1 VAHRLRPYALRVASH
16 PMVDVLLLLLF
27 VAAPV
32 AYLILTRS
40 TARMVLAVS
49 FIVATIGG
57 VLQLSTSRGS
67 GWTLTTIQIAL
78 GGSLILLVLIG
89 VVERLRK
96 GARHTRLRPQV
107 MAIWLPVAVIALVLL
122 AMRVLAGEQPSVLSG
137 VSFLINHAAAED
149 NAKWLNLTSQLAVG
163 DSLNFSGG
171 YAGGALI
178 VVLAVVATAARA
190 LSQFAYGG
198 VNEVGVAVQAVIGS
212 SYLLVALAPLALA
225 PIAERRLPPLPTPLE
240 RVRVPAPAVWAGAI
254 VLAVG
259 SAALTFFGH
268 LSLQLVLLMMTVWV
282 VAFLVRGPSPRGRV
296 LASAVAVSAGV
307 VWFPLNLLSLAI
319 LAALIVG
326 ILVVTVRALYR
337 RSSPDIP
344 ALLIVALTAVSAW
357 DGLISST
364 FYALGIGSSAPS
376 VSALGALRSS
386 GVPTETASLFA
397 SPGGTQ
403 VASSALV
410 LLAAA
415 AALGAAVFLGQSS
428 SGPRSMLLRFLPLAA
443 VAGYAVVIGIGDG
456 MLTGSGENYP
466 TQKMAYAASIVIAAA
481 CTPLAVTALSA
492 GRRGMNA
499 ARWVAVGAVV
509 FILSA
514 DSLLPRAIATVG
526 PHMWAQPTEGTP
538 YWSTFEVQPT
548 ADQTIAALPIAC
560 AFLPPGAEV
569 PNGKIN
575 GPVTY
580 TCTRM
585 LIGLNGRDARD
596 GSVLDWIRT
605 DWLSDGE
612 FWNDWAP
619 LLAGSPPE
627 ILSKKVILLDSKG
640 NVIGFETLQG
650 LLTRYPTAS

>member
-1 VAHRLRPYALRVASH
+1 
-16 PMVDVLLLLLF
+16 MVDALLLALF

-32 AYLILTRS
+32 AYLMLTRS

-49 FIVATIGG
+49 FIVASIGG
-57 VLQLSTSRGS
+57 VLQLSTSQGV
-67 GWTLTTIQIAL
+67 GWTLTMIQVVL

-89 VVERLRK
+89 IAERLRK
-96 GARHTRLRPQV
+96 RAALPRMRPQV
-107 MAIWLPVAVIALVLL
+107 VAIWLPTAAIALILAFMRLL
-122 AMRVLAGEQPSVLSG
+122 AGDQPSVLSG
-137 VSFLINHAAAED
+137 VSFLINHPAAED

-163 DSLNFSGG
+163 DTLNFSGG

-178 VVLAVVATAARA
+178 VVLAVVATAARTV
-190 LSQFAYGG
+190 SFFAYGG
-198 VNEVGVAVQAVIGS
+198 INEVGVSVQAVIGS
-212 SYLLVALAPLALA
+212 SYLLIALAPLALA
-225 PIAERRLPPLPTPLE
+225 PIAERKLPPPPTAL
-240 RVRVPAPAVWAGAI
+240 RRSRVPAPAIWAGAI
-254 VLAVG
+254 VLAAG

-282 VAFLVRGPSPRGRV
+282 VAFLVKGPHPHGRL

-307 VWFPLNLLSLAI
+307 VWFPLNLLSLLI

-326 ILVVTVRALYR
+326 VVVATVRSLSLR
-337 RSSPDIP
+337 RRPDLP
-344 ALLIVALTAVSAW
+344 ALLIVALAAVSAW
-357 DGLISST
+357 DGLVSST
-364 FYALGIGSSAPS
+364 LYALGVGATSGPM
-376 VSALGALRSS
+376 SALGTMRSAA
-386 GVPTETASLFA
+386 VPTETASLFA

-415 AALGAAVFLGQSS
+415 AALGAGIFLGQSAAS
-428 SGPRSMLLRFLPLAA
+428 PRSMLIRFLPLAG
-443 VAGYAVVIGIGDG
+443 VAGYAVLIGVGDG
-456 MLTGSGENYP
+456 VLTASGENYP
-466 TQKMAYAASIVIAAA
+466 TQKMGYAASIVIAAS
-481 CTPLAVTALSA
+481 CIPLAIAALSA

-499 ARWVAVGAVV
+499 ARWVAVGAVIFV
-509 FILSA
+509 LSA
-514 DSLLPRAIATVG
+514 DSLLPRAVATIG
-526 PHMWAQPTEGTP
+526 PRMWAQPAEGTP

-548 ADQTIAALPIAC
+548 ADQSIAELPIAC

-580 TCTRM
+580 TCTRI

-619 LLAGSPPE
+619 LLAGSPPD
-627 ILSKKVILLDSKG
+627 ILAKKVVLLDAKG

-650 LLTRYPTAS
+650 LLTRYPVPA